1 MKKLLLTTIF
11 MLIFSTF
18 GFCNIKIASLPNP
31 NIIPI
36 FVMLEKNFVQGE
48 FIPLTGDVSALIG
61 VVRAG
66 KADAIAVNYE
76 ASQKITKDTG
86 WFYSGSTISRAVHI
100 ITTTPINNKNDLESR
115 KIVASF
121 RGGSPDILFKKLN
134 LKTEPTF
141 TDLQIAVQLFL
152 KGDFN
157 VILLPEPHISNV
169 ALKMK
174 SMDKQYFVY
183 DVIDLFDK
191 NYKYPTNA
199 YISKDEHTNRI
210 LKDALKKAVAFINEH
225 PDETVKIFNAN
236 FKKYFNIDF
245 PYAAIEEAIK
255 SKRLKFEFDE

>member
-1 MKKLLLTTIF
+1 MKRFFLAIFFTI
-11 MLIFSTF
+11 LFSTF
-18 GFCNIKIASLPNP
+18 GFCSIKIASLPNP

-36 FVMLEKNFVQGE
+36 FVMLEKNFIQGE
-48 FIPLTGDVSALIG
+48 FIPLTGDLSALIG

-76 ASQKITKDTG
+76 ASQKIIKDTG
-86 WFYSGSTISRAVHI
+86 WFYSGSTISRAVNI
-100 ITTTPINNKNDLESR
+100 ITTTPINNKNDLETR
-115 KIVASF
+115 KIIASF

-134 LKTEPTF
+134 LKNEPTY

-157 VILLPEPHISNV
+157 AILLPEPHISNV
-169 ALKMK
+169 ILKMK
-174 SMDKQYFVY
+174 GMGKQYFVY

-199 YISKDEHTNRI
+199 FISKDENTNKV
-210 LKDALKKAVAFINEH
+210 LKEALKRSVTFINEN